1 MAHTTSLISAIVAMS
16 ENRVIGRNNQLP
28 WHLPADLKH
37 FKMMT
42 TGHAI
47 IMGRKTFDSIG
58 KPLPNRTN
66 IIITRNRSFTVPGCI
81 ITTSIDEAIQKAVD
95 ESSKEIFIIGGTDIF
110 IQSMPHIS
118 RLYLTI
124 VHDSFEGDVFFP
136 ELNMNEWKEIESIL
150 HKADYENKYSYSF
163 LTLERIKN
171 C

>member
-37 FKMMT
+37 FKMIT

-66 IIITRNRSFTVPGCI
+66 IIITRNRSFTASGCI

-110 IQSMPHIS
+110 IQSMPYIS

-150 HKADYENKYSYSF
+150 HKADHENKYSYSF